1 LALPLN
7 RRRRRLSWLAALPL
21 RSRRVDAAAAAVRAG
36 NVGAIGWPGEAM
48 RSAVGKL
55 VKAGVSGAAQGDG
68 RSVPVGKQQL

>member
-1 LALPLN
+1 MPLN
-7 RRRRRLSWLAALPL
+7 RRNRRLSWLAALLL
-21 RSRRVDAAAAAVRAG
+21 RSRRVDAAAADRAG